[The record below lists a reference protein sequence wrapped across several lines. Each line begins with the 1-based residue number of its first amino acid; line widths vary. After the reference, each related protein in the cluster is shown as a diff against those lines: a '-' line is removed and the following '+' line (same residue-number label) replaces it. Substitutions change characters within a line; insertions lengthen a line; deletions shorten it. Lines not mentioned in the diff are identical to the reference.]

1 MSENKSKLRIHA
13 QITPEQHEKTVPK
26 AVRWR
31 CIQHPQSKRRSN
43 RKLNYG
49 ERLLRNSALACAA
62 LLAVLAVG
70 NINQP
75 WARRTSATIEQALTM
90 HIDLDESIG
99 RLSFVRNLMPESALV
114 FLNLS
119 SDAELACPVNGEL
132 THAYSEIQ
140 PWLTFSCASGS
151 DVFAAADGIVTA
163 VSALPEDATGI
174 LIDHGNGTE
183 SVYACMEKSDVQP
196 GDTISRG
203 QVLGTADSMLY
214 FELRENELPVDPT
227 ERMGL

>member
-13 QITPEQHEKTVPK
+13 QITPEQHEKTAPK

-31 CIQHPQSKRRSN
+31 CVQHPQNKQKSN
-43 RKLNYG
+43 KKLSHG
-49 ERLLRNSALACAA
+49 DRLLLNSALACAV

-75 WARRTSATIEQALTM
+75 WAKRTSATIEQALTM
-90 HIDLDESIG
+90 RIDLDESIG

-119 SDAELACPVNGEL
+119 ADAELAQPVDGEL
-132 THAYSEIQ
+132 THAYSETQ

-151 DVFAAADGIVTA
+151 EVFAAADGVVTA
-163 VSALPEDATGI
+163 VSALPEDAVGI
-174 LIDHGNGTE
+174 LIDHGNGKE
-183 SVYACMEKSDVQP
+183 SVYAGMDQSTVQP
-196 GDTISRG
+196 GDSIARG
-203 QVLGTADSMLY
+203 QVLGTADASLY
-214 FELRENELPVDPT
+214 FELRENELPVDPS